1 MDCVIKTEDIRK
13 TYSMGEVEVKA
24 LDGVS
29 VTIGKGEMLSITGPS
44 GSGKST
50 LMNIIGCLD
59 VPTSGRIEIDGV
71 CTSGLGERDL
81 SLIRG
86 RKVGFV
92 FQQYNLLSYLTVIEN
107 VALPL
112 VYQNVGE
119 KERFSRAAAALEQVG
134 LSDRLRHLPRE
145 LSGGQKQRTAIARSI
160 VANPSII
167 LADEPTGALDSRTGL
182 EIMALF
188 KKLNSN
194 GATIII
200 VTHDNSIAE
209 MCGRSIRI
217 RDGRVSG

>member
-29 VTIGKGEMLSITGPS
+29 ITIGKGEMLSITGPS

-71 CTSGLGERDL
+71 CTSGLSEKDL

-167 LADEPTGALDSRTGL
+167 LADEPTGALDSKTGL

-200 VTHDNSIAE
+200 VTHDNSIAG

-217 RDGRVSG
+217 RDGRVSE

>member
-1 MDCVIKTEDIRK
+1 
-13 TYSMGEVEVKA
+13 MGEVEVKA

-167 LADEPTGALDSRTGL
+167 LADE
-182 EIMALF
+182 
-188 KKLNSN
+188 
-194 GATIII
+194 
-200 VTHDNSIAE
+200 
-209 MCGRSIRI
+209 
-217 RDGRVSG
+217 